1 MYFGAADSVCLWDSG
16 FADNNTGIVGDI
28 KTAFNYFGSRGSL
41 KKFEM
46 IQPVLRISAD
56 LAPAIEIVTDFK
68 EKVPTAVPTTIRT
81 TGGRWDTG
89 LWDVAVWSE
98 AVQTRDSWTSVTG
111 IGYCGAVRMRVAP
124 NATLFIDLGVDDDT
138 SLAYEADGIIAMQ
151 SARNTNA
158 PCEIIA
164 FNLKYENQTGGQL

>member
-1 MYFGAADSVCLWDSG
+1 
-16 FADNNTGIVGDI
+16 
-28 KTAFNYFGSRGSL
+28 
-41 KKFEM
+41 
-46 IQPVLRISAD
+46 
-56 LAPAIEIVTDFK
+56 
-68 EKVPTAVPTTIRT
+68 
-81 TGGRWDTG
+81 
-89 LWDVAVWSE
+89 
-98 AVQTRDSWTSVTG
+98 
-111 IGYCGAVRMRVAP
+111 MRVAP